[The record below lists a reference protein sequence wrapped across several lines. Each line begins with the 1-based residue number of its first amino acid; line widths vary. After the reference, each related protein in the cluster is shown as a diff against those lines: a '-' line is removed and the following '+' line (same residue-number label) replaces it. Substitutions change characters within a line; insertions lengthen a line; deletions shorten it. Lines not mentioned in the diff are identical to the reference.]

1 MYKNVADAL
10 SHLKMIERTIY
21 VNKNILLPFF
31 EKNIGEE
38 EEKSDSE
45 KWADTLFHYKN
56 ILRNIDKHPDYSKKN
71 VEQVISELENKI
83 GQKPDSDYQKELD
96 RQVSEGEIE
105 DDSQGISLYHLAKNI
120 EETTNN
126 QFKGIHHNYK
136 NQYVLNKAIEELLMT
151 KDNNYSSEE
160 KVFIR
165 KYSGYGGLDKYGKG
179 GKGSFFEFYTPT
191 EIIERMWGLAYKYG
205 YDNGS
210 VLETSV
216 GTGEFFRYAP
226 KDARLVGYE
235 ISEYSGKICKIL
247 YPTAE
252 INIQPF
258 EKTFIK
264 NNYTIKGR
272 LDDLEKFSL
281 VIGNPPYGDFSKVES
296 RYMSGMGE
304 KDYTHARNYV
314 EYFIRRGMDLLE
326 SGGLLVFIVG
336 ASLKNGG
343 TMFLDS
349 GMSPVKKWLSENC
362 TLEIAYRLPDSVF
375 ERTGVTADIIVLKKN

>member
-1 MYKNVADAL
+1 MLTIPDVARAIKNAENTKIA
-10 SHLKMIERTIY
+10 IENEI
-21 VNKNILLPFF
+21 
-31 EKNIGEE
+31 EKR
-38 EEKSDSE
+38 KQSTSE
-45 KWADTLFHYKN
+45 K
-56 ILRNIDKHPDYSKKN
+56 
-71 VEQVISELENKI
+71 
-83 GQKPDSDYQKELD
+83 SDYQKELD
-96 RQVSEGEIE
+96 RQVNEGEIE
-105 DDSQGISLYHLAKNI
+105 DDSQGISIYHLAKNI

-126 QFKGIHHNYK
+126 QFKGVYGDYK

-151 KDNNYSSEE
+151 KDSNYSSEE

-165 KYSGYGGLDKYGKG
+165 KYSGYGGLQKFGKG
-179 GKGSFFEFYTPT
+179 GKGAFFEFYTPT

-226 KDARLVGYE
+226 KDVRLVGYE

-264 NNYTIKGR
+264 NNYTMKGR
-272 LDDLEKFSL
+272 IDDLEKFSL

-326 SGGLLVFIVG
+326 SGGLLVFIIG
-336 ASLKNGG
+336 ASLKYGG

-349 GMSPVKKWLSENC
+349 DISPVKTWLSENC
-362 TLEIAYRLPDSVF
+362 TLETAYRLPDSVF